1 MAEPFLSI
9 QHVRKSYGSNTVV
22 QDFSLD
28 VEPGEF
34 VSFLGPSGCG
44 KTTVLRMVAGFE
56 EPSAGKIVVAG
67 KDITRLKPNQRN
79 VGMVFQAYALF
90 PNLTVA
96 QNIAFGLKVAGMS
109 KADADK
115 RVAEMLDMIKLPQ
128 MADRYPYQL
137 SGGQQQRI
145 ALARA
150 IAPKP
155 KLLLLDEPLSALDAK
170 VRVSLREE
178 IRSIQKKLGITT
190 IFVTHDQEEALSIS
204 DRIAVMYGG
213 KAEQVG
219 TPFEI
224 YNRPATKFVA
234 NFVGTL
240 NVLEGKVTD
249 AASGTVQVNTQEVSL
264 KGKLNGSKSGDT
276 LSLALRPEAI
286 SLGRQPG
293 RDSSLS
299 GEISEVHFLGSV
311 IRVRVGIGGNT
322 VSLDTFNSP
331 ATPPPA
337 VGEKADIS
345 FSSSDMLVLHWL
357 SEPTS
362 AAHSS
367 RRDERLRDRLKD
379 GQRFHPRGVGF
390 QRREVGQ
397 RHQPGM
403 RFADEAQHAATAM
416 SAWPMRSPNQ

>member
-96 QNIAFGLKVAGMS
+96 QNIAFGLKVAGMN
-109 KADADK
+109 KADADR
-115 RVAEMLDMIKLPQ
+115 RVAEMLDMIRLPQ

-213 KAEQVG
+213 KAEQVA

-234 NFVGTL
+234 IFVGTL

-249 AASGTVQVNTQEVSL
+249 AASGKVQVNTQEVSL

-293 RDSSLS
+293 RDSSLT

-322 VSLDTFNSP
+322 VSLDTFNNS

-337 VGEKADIS
+337 VGEKAEIS
-345 FSSSDMLVLHWL
+345 FSSSDMLVLH
-357 SEPTS
+357 
-362 AAHSS
+362 
-367 RRDERLRDRLKD
+367 
-379 GQRFHPRGVGF
+379 
-390 QRREVGQ
+390 
-397 RHQPGM
+397 
-403 RFADEAQHAATAM
+403 
-416 SAWPMRSPNQ
+416 

>member
-1 MAEPFLSI
+1 
-9 QHVRKSYGSNTVV
+9 
-22 QDFSLD
+22 
-28 VEPGEF
+28 
-34 VSFLGPSGCG
+34 
-44 KTTVLRMVAGFE
+44 MVAGFE
-56 EPSAGKIVVAG
+56 EPTSGKIVVGG

-96 QNIAFGLKVAGMS
+96 QNIGFGLKVAGMA
-109 KADADK
+109 KADADA
-115 RVAEMLDMIKLPQ
+115 RVAEMLDIIKLPQ
-128 MADRYPYQL
+128 FGDRYPYQL
-137 SGGQQQRI
+137 SGGQQQRM

-150 IAPKP
+150 LAPKP

-178 IRSIQKKLGITT
+178 IRSIQKQLGITT

-240 NVLEGKVTD
+240 NVLEGTVTD
-249 AASGTVQVNTQEVSL
+249 AASGKVRVNTEEVAL
-264 KGKLNGSKSGDT
+264 KGKLNGSKTGDT

-293 RDSSLS
+293 RDSQPFRRDRRGAFPRLGDPGSRRHRRQHGVARHLQQFGDPAAGRRREGRDQLLVRRHAGAALAFFPS
-299 GEISEVHFLGSV
+299 PRLRGEGGRRPDEGRRQPSKILNLKRNRVFLASV
-311 IRVRVGIGGNT
+311 IR
-322 VSLDTFNSP
+322 P
-331 ATPPPA
+331 
-337 VGEKADIS
+337 
-345 FSSSDMLVLHWL
+345 
-357 SEPTS
+357 
-362 AAHSS
+362 
-367 RRDERLRDRLKD
+367 
-379 GQRFHPRGVGF
+379 
-390 QRREVGQ
+390 
-397 RHQPGM
+397 
-403 RFADEAQHAATAM
+403 FA
-416 SAWPMRSPNQ
+416 

>member
-9 QHVRKSYGSNTVV
+9 QHVRKSFGATTVV
-22 QDFSLD
+22 KDFNLD
-28 VEPGEF
+28 VQAGEF

-56 EPSAGKIVVAG
+56 EPTAGKIVVGG

-96 QNIAFGLKVAGMS
+96 QNIGFGLKVAGMPR
-109 KADADK
+109 ADIDA
-115 RVAEMLDMIKLPQ
+115 RVAEMLDIIKLPQ

-204 DRIAVMYGG
+204 DRIVVMYGG

-224 YNRPATKFVA
+224 YNRPQTRFVA

-240 NVLEGKVTD
+240 NVLEGTVSD
-249 AASGTVQVNTQEVSL
+249 AASGKVRVDNQEVSV
-264 KGKLNGSKSGDT
+264 KGKLNGSRTGDMV
-276 LSLALRPEAI
+276 SLALRPEAI
-286 SLGRQPG
+286 SLGRRVG
-293 RDSSLS
+293 HDASLS
-299 GEISEVHFLGSV
+299 GQIADVHFLGSV
-311 IRVRVGIGGNT
+311 IR
-322 VSLDTFNSP
+322 
-331 ATPPPA
+331 
-337 VGEKADIS
+337 
-345 FSSSDMLVLHWL
+345 
-357 SEPTS
+357 
-362 AAHSS
+362 
-367 RRDERLRDRLKD
+367 
-379 GQRFHPRGVGF
+379 
-390 QRREVGQ
+390 
-397 RHQPGM
+397 
-403 RFADEAQHAATAM
+403 
-416 SAWPMRSPNQ
+416 